1 MSENYEVDA
10 VRPLPK
16 DWEVKPLVEVS
27 TGGARNGYFK
37 KPELVGKGYK
47 LINVSELYQPF
58 GIDTDLPT
66 VERVEATQSDYG
78 RFQVVDGD
86 TFFTRSS
93 LVLGGIAQ
101 CNVIRRVKEPTLF
114 ECHVIKIAPDKSQV
128 CPEFVAYSCRD
139 TFSRSY
145 LMSRA
150 KQTTMTTISQPE
162 IEQLPVPI
170 PPLLEQRK
178 IAKILTTV
186 DNQIEKTEALIAKY
200 QAIKQGMMHDLFTRG
215 VDEHGHLRPP
225 YDDAPELYK
234 ESELGWIPKDWEGM
248 NFGKY
253 ITAGPQNGLYK
264 PDSAYSDEG
273 TPIVRIDGFYDGNLC
288 SPQSFRRVNLSEM
301 EQRIY
306 GLKSEDILINRVNSI
321 DFVGKSAII
330 PDLPEE
336 TVFESNIM
344 RLKLDKDQI
353 LPQYVIRLLCS
364 DLVLQQFRRSAKS
377 AVAQASINQD
387 DVRKCFV
394 AVPTVLEQKQ
404 IVERSN
410 AIDAEILLE
419 KAYLEKLKATKT
431 GLMQDLLTGKVRV
444 KIDESEEVF
453 EAHA

>member
-186 DNQIEKTEALIAKY
+186 DNLIEKTEALIAKY

-215 VDEHGHLRPP
+215 VNEHGHLRPL
-225 YDDAPELYK
+225 YDEAPKLYK
-234 ESELGWIPKDWEGM
+234 ESELGWIPKEWEVSALKKMCDAIVDCPHSTPDYGDSGIPCIRTADMIPGKLLLDQVFRVTEKTYQERTERLVPKAGDIIYSREGERLGIASLVEKEVVCLGQRVMHFRPQEGVDSTYLVWVM
-248 NFGKY
+248 NAPFF
-253 ITAGPQNGLYK
+253 
-264 PDSAYSDEG
+264 YSQALFSVSS
-273 TPIVRIDGFYDGNLC
+273 TTSPHINIVDIKEFLLC
-288 SPQSFRRVNLSEM
+288 RPTSE
-301 EQRIY
+301 EQRKI
-306 GLKSEDILINRVNSI
+306 GRILASHTARVNSE
-321 DFVGKSAII
+321 KS
-330 PDLPEE
+330 
-336 TVFESNIM
+336 
-344 RLKLDKDQI
+344 Q
-353 LPQYVIRLLCS
+353 
-364 DLVLQQFRRSAKS
+364 
-377 AVAQASINQD
+377 
-387 DVRKCFV
+387 
-394 AVPTVLEQKQ
+394 
-404 IVERSN
+404 
-410 AIDAEILLE
+410 
-419 KAYLEKLKATKT
+419 LEKLRTLKT

-444 KIDESEEVF
+444 KIDESEEVL
-453 EAHA
+453 EAHV